1 MLSLQQE
8 PIRVYGWKSPDIS
21 QNSTGARVCGKYG
34 DGSLKKSLSTLS
46 LALSEYSDTDSSILS
61 SEDFSHE
68 NEKKSYK
75 EALESVDER
84 SPWATSDPVA
94 IPWELYR
101 FRRRKKRS

>member
-8 PIRVYGWKSPDIS
+8 PIRVFGWKLPDIS
-21 QNSTGARVCGKYG
+21 QNSTGARVCGKSG
-34 DGSLKKSLSTLS
+34 DGSLRKSESLLSV
-46 LALSEYSDTDSSILS
+46 ALSEYSDTDSSIIS
-61 SEDFSHE
+61 SEDFSH
-68 NEKKSYK
+68 EKKSYK